1 MLAAV
6 IVILTV
12 ALDQL
17 SKTLVVSRMEFE
29 QGSIKVLGDLLV
41 FYRTENDGAAF
52 GMLSNARW
60 VFIVFSLVA
69 IAAGIY
75 CVIKYNKRHV
85 LLTVSVSMLLGGGI
99 GNMIDRLFRTGVEC
113 EYAVV
118 DFLYSSLMPW
128 FYFNLADA
136 FITVGAVILCVY
148 MLFFESKVE
157 KRAAAQKAMENSEII
172 EEKQEQEE

>member
-1 MLAAV
+1 MLAAI

-75 CVIKYNKRHV
+75 CVIKYNRW
-85 LLTVSVSMLLGGGI
+85 LLM
-99 GNMIDRLFRTGVEC
+99 R
-113 EYAVV
+113 
-118 DFLYSSLMPW
+118 
-128 FYFNLADA
+128 
-136 FITVGAVILCVY
+136 
-148 MLFFESKVE
+148 
-157 KRAAAQKAMENSEII
+157 
-172 EEKQEQEE
+172 